1 MTDILVPLQQ
11 EDQKLKNPQL
21 EHIVIIEKDLEKF
34 NKKITQAVSC
44 GWYPRCG
51 EFSIVLERWNV
62 DLPNDDE

>member
-11 EDQKLKNPQL
+11 EEQKLKNPQL

-34 NKKITQAVSC
+34 NRKITQAVSQW
-44 GWYPRCG
+44 WYPRCW

-62 DLPNDDE
+62 DLDDED

>member
-11 EDQKLKNPQL
+11 EEQKLRNPQL

-34 NKKITQAVSC
+34 HRRIAQLVSQ
-44 GWYPRCG
+44 WRYPRCG

-62 DLPNDDE
+62 DLDDED